1 MRRQAASPSL
11 TGALE
16 EAELC
21 SGLPDYYALPSRI
34 VMGVVFRSYLDS
46 MVLTPFEIAH
56 NHKLLRGL
64 LEQTTLVENAMIRVS
79 TVQAR
84 LPGQEAKARK
94 AALQNAANEMASR
107 AWSAQSAFNAAPRG
121 RGVVDW
127 LLDQPG
133 GHSPTGDGHFDLC
146 VALAADLAEH
156 RAWAAKIDRIID
168 LLRSDRAEGRLLPIL
183 DSALADVL
191 GSGAALQEIFSV
203 PAATPGELLVGQCR
217 LVLGT
222 TASVGMTGPSREAVL
237 NGVFRQGR
245 VPYARAAVIDR
256 VRRQLRSPAP
266 LGRGTPAQEADYL
279 RDAMA
284 FLLAPTGVVGGAGM
298 AEAVTLRYSR
308 RLEQGGASA
317 FRRSLIGV
325 CEMQSDLF
333 SRVNYLAAVSRC
345 AAAERHQAEIIDALE
360 AALGNELLIESAVL
374 QNADVPALRGA
385 IDAMRNAIRAAALP
399 EETKAKLCGRA
410 EHAVDVY
417 VQHGRMIQRLKQLEP
432 HLRRRAIRMAEL
444 ACSGL
449 VRENGGMPVLRQ
461 SIMEIVRQP
470 EFQNDVKG
478 PQNSELAQIEVRRL
492 YELLD
497 LLMQNG
503 QATSALPR
511 PSPPPGPIVVQGA
524 APPPAPSP
532 APSRAAAS
540 SAASLA
546 AAPPRAGGRALGGRE
561 RSYVPA
567 GAAALSQ
574 PSSPSQPSQPS
585 APRPTVA
592 AQTMAG
598 MAPAASPPPPPSPP
612 PSVSTRMGTASP
624 AAAVQ
629 TAGPRIAASAESK
642 RCPNCFADKPADG
655 ACAECGWPVGYENR
669 TGVHL
674 APGTQ
679 LLSRYDVGRLLG
691 QGGFGA
697 TYLGWDD
704 RLQVKVAVKEYY
716 PANLISRVPG
726 GSRVVPFSDVHAE
739 GFNLGMKK
747 FLDEARLL
755 ARLRDIKEIVGVQDF
770 FEANDTAYLIMEL
783 LQGRTLKKYVSESG
797 GSLDPRRAV
806 SILGPIM
813 KALQSV
819 HDQGLIHR
827 DVAPD
832 NIFITSAGERKLLDF
847 GAARHA
853 AGQAANLTVI
863 LKPGYAPPEQYS
875 HEGLQGPWTDVY
887 AMCATLYMVI
897 CGKTPPDATTRFM
910 TDKVPKLADYGVQA
924 PPAFEKAL
932 LAGLAMRHNER
943 PQSMK
948 DLQKSLSAALGLG

>member
-34 VMGVVFRSYLDS
+34 VMGVVFRAYLDS
-46 MVLTPFEIAH
+46 MVLTPFEIMH

-84 LPGQEAKARK
+84 LPGQEGKARK

-107 AWSAQSAFNAAPRG
+107 AWSAQSAFNAAPKG
-121 RGVVDW
+121 RSVVDW
-127 LLDQPG
+127 LLDQPD

-156 RAWAAKIDRIID
+156 RTWAAKIDRIID

-191 GSGAALQEIFSV
+191 GSGVALQEIFNV

-222 TASVGMTGPSREAVL
+222 TAAVGTSGPSREAVL

-266 LGRGTPAQEADYL
+266 LGRGAPAQEAEHL
-279 RDAMA
+279 RDVMA
-284 FLLAPTGVVGGAGM
+284 LLLAPSGVVGGTGM

-345 AAAERHQAEIIDALE
+345 AAAERHQAEIVDALE

-374 QNADVPALRGA
+374 QNPDISALKGA
-385 IDAMRNAIRAAALP
+385 MDAMRNAIRGAALP

-461 SIMEIVRQP
+461 NIMEIVRQP

-497 LLMQNG
+497 LLMQSG

-511 PSPPPGPIVVQGA
+511 PSPPPPPIIVQGA
-524 APPPAPSP
+524 APPPSVIQSPSIP
-532 APSRAAAS
+532 
-540 SAASLA
+540 A
-546 AAPPRAGGRALGGRE
+546 AAPSRAGGRALGGRA
-561 RSYVPA
+561 RSYVPSD
-567 GAAALSQ
+567 AAAAP
-574 PSSPSQPSQPS
+574 PSSPSQLSQPS
-585 APRPTVA
+585 APRPSAAVHTMTGVAAAAFAPPTPSPSALPGATRMGPSSVVSAA
-592 AQTMAG
+592 AQT
-598 MAPAASPPPPPSPP
+598 
-612 PSVSTRMGTASP
+612 V
-624 AAAVQ
+624 
-629 TAGPRIAASAESK
+629 GPRIAVAAESK
-642 RCPNCFADKPADG
+642 RCPNCFADKPADA
-655 ACAECGWPVGYENR
+655 ACPECGWPAGYENR

-716 PANLISRVPG
+716 PANLISRIPG

-739 GFNLGMKK
+739 GFHLGMKK

-910 TDKVPKLADYGVQA
+910 NDKVPKLADYGVQA

>member
-1 MRRQAASPSL
+1 M
-11 TGALE
+11 E

-107 AWSAQSAFNAAPRG
+107 AWSAQSAFNAAPKG
-121 RGVVDW
+121 RSVVDW
-127 LLDQPG
+127 LLDQPD

-156 RAWAAKIDRIID
+156 RTWAAKIDRIID

-191 GSGAALQEIFSV
+191 GSGAALQEILNT
-203 PAATPGELLVGQCR
+203 PAATQGELLVGQCR

-266 LGRGTPAQEADYL
+266 LGRGTSAQEADYL

-325 CEMQSDLF
+325 CEMQADLF

-374 QNADVPALRGA
+374 QGADVSALRGA

-449 VRENGGMPVLRQ
+449 VRENGGMPILRQ

-492 YELLD
+492 YDLLD

-511 PSPPPGPIVVQGA
+511 PSAPPAPIVV
-524 APPPAPSP
+524 
-532 APSRAAAS
+532 
-540 SAASLA
+540 
-546 AAPPRAGGRALGGRE
+546 
-561 RSYVPA
+561 
-567 GAAALSQ
+567 
-574 PSSPSQPSQPS
+574 
-585 APRPTVA
+585 
-592 AQTMAG
+592 
-598 MAPAASPPPPPSPP
+598 
-612 PSVSTRMGTASP
+612 
-624 AAAVQ
+624 
-629 TAGPRIAASAESK
+629 
-642 RCPNCFADKPADG
+642 
-655 ACAECGWPVGYENR
+655 
-669 TGVHL
+669 
-674 APGTQ
+674 
-679 LLSRYDVGRLLG
+679 
-691 QGGFGA
+691 
-697 TYLGWDD
+697 
-704 RLQVKVAVKEYY
+704 
-716 PANLISRVPG
+716 
-726 GSRVVPFSDVHAE
+726 
-739 GFNLGMKK
+739 
-747 FLDEARLL
+747 
-755 ARLRDIKEIVGVQDF
+755 
-770 FEANDTAYLIMEL
+770 
-783 LQGRTLKKYVSESG
+783 
-797 GSLDPRRAV
+797 
-806 SILGPIM
+806 
-813 KALQSV
+813 
-819 HDQGLIHR
+819 
-827 DVAPD
+827 
-832 NIFITSAGERKLLDF
+832 
-847 GAARHA
+847 
-853 AGQAANLTVI
+853 
-863 LKPGYAPPEQYS
+863 
-875 HEGLQGPWTDVY
+875 
-887 AMCATLYMVI
+887 
-897 CGKTPPDATTRFM
+897 
-910 TDKVPKLADYGVQA
+910 
-924 PPAFEKAL
+924 
-932 LAGLAMRHNER
+932 
-943 PQSMK
+943 
-948 DLQKSLSAALGLG
+948 

>member
-1 MRRQAASPSL
+1 MRRQAAASPSL

-34 VMGVVFRSYLDS
+34 VMGVVFRTYLDS
-46 MVLTPFEIAH
+46 MVLTPFEILH
-56 NHKLLRGL
+56 NHKLLRGM
-64 LEQTTLVENAMIRVS
+64 LEQTTLVENAMIRVA

-84 LPGQEAKARK
+84 QPGQEAKARK
-94 AALQNAANEMASR
+94 AALQNASNEVASR
-107 AWSAQSAFNAAPRG
+107 AWSAQSAFNVAPKG
-121 RGVVDW
+121 RSLVDW
-127 LLDQPG
+127 LLDQPD

-156 RAWAAKIDRIID
+156 RTWAAKVDRIID
-168 LLRSDRAEGRLLPIL
+168 LLRSDRAEGKLLPIL

-191 GSGAALQEIFSV
+191 GSGAALQEIINT
-203 PAATPGELLVGQCR
+203 PGATSGELLVGQCR

-222 TASVGMTGPSREAVL
+222 TASVSMTGPSREAML

-245 VPYARAAVIDR
+245 APYAKAAVIDR

-266 LGRGTPAQEADYL
+266 LGRGTPAQEAEYL

-284 FLLAPTGVVGGAGM
+284 FLLAPSGVVGGAGM

-345 AAAERHQAEIIDALE
+345 AAADRHQSEIIDALDS
-360 AALGNELLIESAVL
+360 ALGNELLIESAVL
-374 QNADVPALRGA
+374 QNPDMSALKGA
-385 IDAMRNAIRAAALP
+385 MDAMRSAIRAAALA

-417 VQHGRMIQRLKQLEP
+417 VQHGRMVQRLKQLEP
-432 HLRRRAIRMAEL
+432 NLRRRAIRMAEL

-461 SIMEIVRQP
+461 NIMEIVRQP
-470 EFQNDVKG
+470 EFQADVKG
-478 PQNSELAQIEVRRL
+478 PQSSEMAQIEVRRL

-497 LLMQNG
+497 LLMQSG

-511 PSPPPGPIVVQGA
+511 PSPSAAPPIPAQLL
-524 APPPAPSP
+524 APPPAP
-532 APSRAAAS
+532 
-540 SAASLA
+540 A
-546 AAPPRAGGRALGGRE
+546 AAPSSPPPASVAAGAVPRPAAGRALGGRA
-561 RSYVPA
+561 RSYAPVA
-567 GAAALSQ
+567 GQASQ
-574 PSSPSQPSQPS
+574 PSQPSQPS
-585 APRPTVA
+585 SPRPT
-592 AQTMAG
+592 
-598 MAPAASPPPPPSPP
+598 
-612 PSVSTRMGTASP
+612 
-624 AAAVQ
+624 AAVQ
-629 TAGPRIAASAESK
+629 TAVGSFPLVASPVSAAPPPGATRMGASPPSAPLSAAAAVAPPAPRAAAAGEIK
-642 RCPNCFADKPADG
+642 RCPNCFADKPADA
-655 ACAECGWPVGYENR
+655 ACPECGWPTGYENR
-669 TGVHL
+669 LGVHL

-739 GFNLGMKK
+739 GFHLGMKK
-747 FLDEARLL
+747 FLEEARLL

-770 FEANDTAYLIMEL
+770 FESIVTA
-783 LQGRTLKKYVSESG
+783 
-797 GSLDPRRAV
+797 
-806 SILGPIM
+806 
-813 KALQSV
+813 
-819 HDQGLIHR
+819 
-827 DVAPD
+827 
-832 NIFITSAGERKLLDF
+832 
-847 GAARHA
+847 
-853 AGQAANLTVI
+853 
-863 LKPGYAPPEQYS
+863 
-875 HEGLQGPWTDVY
+875 
-887 AMCATLYMVI
+887 
-897 CGKTPPDATTRFM
+897 
-910 TDKVPKLADYGVQA
+910 
-924 PPAFEKAL
+924 
-932 LAGLAMRHNER
+932 
-943 PQSMK
+943 
-948 DLQKSLSAALGLG
+948 

>member
-1 MRRQAASPSL
+1 MRRQASSSPSL

-34 VMGVVFRSYLDS
+34 VMGVVFRAYLDS
-46 MVLTPFEIAH
+46 MVLTPFEILH

-84 LPGQEAKARK
+84 QPGQEAKARK
-94 AALQNAANEMASR
+94 AALQNASNEMASR
-107 AWSAQSAFNAAPRG
+107 AWSAQSAFNAAPKG
-121 RGVVDW
+121 RSVVDW
-127 LLDQPG
+127 LLDQPD

-156 RAWAAKIDRIID
+156 RTWAAKVDRIID
-168 LLRSDRAEGRLLPIL
+168 LLRSDRAEGKLLPIL

-191 GSGAALQEIFSV
+191 GSGAALQEIINT

-222 TASVGMTGPSREAVL
+222 TASVSMTGPSREAML

-245 VPYARAAVIDR
+245 APYAKAAVIDR

-266 LGRGTPAQEADYL
+266 LGRGSPAQEAEYL

-284 FLLAPTGVVGGAGM
+284 FLLAPSGVVGGAGM

-345 AAAERHQAEIIDALE
+345 AAAERHQSEITDALDS
-360 AALGNELLIESAVL
+360 ALGNELLIESAVL
-374 QNADVPALRGA
+374 QNPDMSALKGA
-385 IDAMRNAIRAAALP
+385 MDAMRSAIRAASLA

-417 VQHGRMIQRLKQLEP
+417 VQHGRMVQRLKQLEP
-432 HLRRRAIRMAEL
+432 NLRRRAIRMAEL

-461 SIMEIVRQP
+461 NIMEIVRQP
-470 EFQNDVKG
+470 EFQADVKG
-478 PQNSELAQIEVRRL
+478 PQSSEMAQIEVRRL

-497 LLMQNG
+497 LLMQSG

-511 PSPPPGPIVVQGA
+511 PSAQAAPPIPTQLL
-524 APPPAPSP
+524 APPPAPSSP
-532 APSRAAAS
+532 PAAS
-540 SAASLA
+540 VAAG
-546 AAPPRAGGRALGGRE
+546 AAPRPGAGRALGGRA

-567 GAAALSQ
+567 AGQASQ
-574 PSSPSQPSQPS
+574 PSQPSQPS
-585 APRPTVA
+585 SPRPT
-592 AQTMAG
+592 
-598 MAPAASPPPPPSPP
+598 
-612 PSVSTRMGTASP
+612 
-624 AAAVQ
+624 AAVQ
-629 TAGPRIAASAESK
+629 TAVGAFPLVASPLSAAPPPGATRMGASSPSAPPLAAAAPPAPRPAAAGEMK
-642 RCPNCFADKPADG
+642 RCPNCFADKPADA
-655 ACAECGWPVGYENR
+655 ACPECGWPTGYENR
-669 TGVHL
+669 LGVHL

-726 GSRVVPFSDVHAE
+726 GSRVVPFSEVHAE
-739 GFNLGMKK
+739 GFHLGMKK
-747 FLDEARLL
+747 FLEEARLL

-783 LQGRTLKKYVSESG
+783 LQGRTLKKYVSENG

-832 NIFITSAGERKLLDF
+832 NIFITATGERKLLDF

-910 TDKVPKLADYGVQA
+910 NDKVPKLADYGVQA

-948 DLQKSLSAALGLG
+948 DLQKSLSASLGLG